1 MMNCLTNTTDLTNPL
16 QAFIPVIKDYH
27 QGVVVQY
34 VNARD
39 LHSFLESKRD
49 FSNWMKERIKQYE
62 FKKGKDYHL
71 LTKKVEQVSGA
82 KTLKEYKI
90 TLPMAKELA
99 MVERNKQGKL
109 ARQYFIQCEA
119 ALSQIAPGTTEELR
133 KQWLIERQATKTAY
147 QRMCEALYKHRQRQ
161 GKITNPCH
169 YSNEANLINRIVL
182 DMSPVKWKQANNI
195 TDDKDLRSHFN
206 AEQLSKA
213 EYLENANGFL
223 LDDNQSYEVRKAK
236 LKAML
241 NNRFIG
247 A

>member
-1 MMNCLTNTTDLTNPL
+1 MNSLTNPL
-16 QAFIPVIKDYH
+16 QGFLPVTQDYH
-27 QGVVVQY
+27 QGIAVQY

-39 LHSFLESKRD
+39 LHSFLESKQE
-49 FSNWMKERIKQYE
+49 FANWIKNNIKLYG
-62 FKKGKDYHL
+62 FKKNADYFL
-71 LTKKVEQVSGA
+71 LDKFVKQTGRGGHNKI
-82 KTLKEYKI
+82 EYKI
-90 TLPMAKELA
+90 TLSMAKELA

-109 ARQYFIQCEA
+109 ARQYFIQCEE
-119 ALSQIAPGTTEELR
+119 ALSQISPGTTEELR

-206 AEQLSKA
+206 AEQLSKV

-223 LDDNQSYEVRKAK
+223 LDDNQPFNIRKAK
-236 LKAML
+236 LKTML

>member
-1 MMNCLTNTTDLTNPL
+1 MNSLTNPL
-16 QAFIPVIKDYH
+16 QGFLPVTQDYH
-27 QGVVVQY
+27 QGIAVQY

-39 LHSFLESKRD
+39 LHSFLESKKE
-49 FSNWMKERIKQYE
+49 FANWIKERIKQYE
-62 FKKGKDYHL
+62 FKKGKDYSTFDKIVKRETGA
-71 LTKKVEQVSGA
+71 TK
-82 KTLKEYKI
+82 LKEYKI
-90 TLPMAKELA
+90 TLSMAKELA

-109 ARQYFIQCEA
+109 ARQYFIQCEE
-119 ALSQIAPGTTEELR
+119 ALSQIAPSVAEELR

-147 QRMCEALYKHRQRQ
+147 QRMCDALYKHRQRQ

-169 YSNEANLINRIVL
+169 YSNEANLINRLVL
-182 DMSPVKWKQANNI
+182 DMPLVKWKQANNI

-206 AEQLSKA
+206 AEQLSKV

-223 LDDNQSYEVRKAK
+223 LDDNQPFDVRKAK